1 MFLHLYDVH
10 SKRYQRQP
18 GAALYCSPT
27 PFQDMYDPS
36 YRGENK
42 GQRLIG
48 KRNSAERMSERD
60 LIHNIALYDGAI
72 RFVDDQLEDLFAN
85 LRSLGVMDRT
95 IISVV
100 SDHGEEFYEHGRQ
113 GHHQSLYDETILVP
127 WVMRFPEKIPAG
139 RVVEAQVRMMDIA
152 PTILSLAGI
161 PPTPGFGVLKGD
173 RHFAGADLA
182 PLVSSPNTDFSPLP
196 AFADL
201 QGKLAAVRTEEWK
214 YIMSLDAEGA
224 EELYSLA
231 GDPKELVNLA
241 EEKPRVRDLLRD
253 ELLRWRESGR
263 SAPQLHEGTNLTEEE
278 RKLLKSLGYLQ

>member
-1 MFLHLYDVH
+1 MHATPLTALPPTQHDVITVHRRLKSDVVTLPTVLRDAGYATAAFVSTTALNVVFGLWRGFDHHDDYTHKHAGYTDRCWVSTPALVDAVKDWLDVWRLRGSKRPFFVFLHLYDVH

-36 YRGENK
+36 YTGENK

-48 KRNSAERMSERD
+48 KHSSTERMSERD
-60 LIHNIALYDGAI
+60 LIHNIALYDGEI
-72 RFVDDQLEDLFAN
+72 RFVDHQLADLFAI
-85 LRSLGVMDRT
+85 LRGLGVMDRI

-139 RVVEAQVRMMDIA
+139 RVVEAQVRIMDIA

-161 PPTPGFGVLKGD
+161 PSAPGFGVFKGN
-173 RHFAGADLA
+173 RHFACD
-182 PLVSSPNTDFSPLP
+182 
-196 AFADL
+196 
-201 QGKLAAVRTEEWK
+201 
-214 YIMSLDAEGA
+214 Y
-224 EELYSLA
+224 
-231 GDPKELVNLA
+231 
-241 EEKPRVRDLLRD
+241 
-253 ELLRWRESGR
+253 
-263 SAPQLHEGTNLTEEE
+263 
-278 RKLLKSLGYLQ
+278 